1 MSIAFDESKHRRG
14 GDGRFAHKAHATAEA
29 EVSFGDMEDEQT
41 APASPSGEPACLAV
55 PSAANLPLAA
65 NHPHLPHTVRFGHES
80 DRVVTV
86 VRDGREEA
94 YLMPNDML
102 MSREMEQVRASRRT
116 GRPREPM
123 TFTDEELASYPP
135 APLQSPIRRPEPRL
149 RDFDINRVPKN
160 RRAAVERELD
170 RELPWLP
177 KKADGSP
184 GTIRNEIVT
193 GRITGK
199 RREGG
204 QVSLRRTSIP
214 DGSSQAAED
223 ASHKTIGV
231 SKSLFNALRG

>member
-14 GDGRFAHKAHATAEA
+14 GDGRFAHKAHAAAEA
-29 EVSFGDMEDEQT
+29 EVGFGDMEDEQT

-86 VRDGREEA
+86 VREGREEA
-94 YLMPNDML
+94 YLMPNDVL
-102 MSREMEQVRASRRT
+102 MSREMERVRESKRT

-149 RDFDINRVPKN
+149 RDFDIKRVPKN

-177 KKADGSP
+177 RKADGTP
-184 GTIRNEIVT
+184 GTIRNEIAS
-193 GRITGK
+193 GRIVGLDRT
-199 RREGG
+199 GG
-204 QVSLRRTSIP
+204 QASLRRTSIP
-214 DGSSQAAED
+214 EGSSQAAED
-223 ASHKTIGV
+223 SSHKTIGV
-231 SKSLFNALRG
+231 SKSLLNAFRV